1 MLGGERDMT
10 SSNAR
15 NADKKHC
22 HVIRASC
29 MSIIPPQ
36 GFKCWC
42 FSLSGSPLSAS
53 VPFEVPEKDA
63 ERSSSDLLLLGVNR
77 SSVPQT
83 FLASLLIPSLSEWE
97 GNVSLTE
104 TKRQSSGKRR
114 RLWRLWSSWIGD
126 VFRWCLF
133 PIKSSKIVWIHM
145 TLSEL
150 RMKKS
155 KSIYLS
161 STEWLF
167 MVKT

>member
-1 MLGGERDMT
+1 MT

-42 FSLSGSPLSAS
+42 ISLSGSPLSAS

-83 FLASLLIPSLSEWE
+83 FSQAYSFPHSRNERGTSFLQKLRGSHREKGE
-97 GNVSLTE
+97 DF
-104 TKRQSSGKRR
+104 
-114 RLWRLWSSWIGD
+114 GD
-126 VFRWCLF
+126 FGVL
-133 PIKSSKIVWIHM
+133 
-145 TLSEL
+145 EL
-150 RMKKS
+150 EMCFGDAFS
-155 KSIYLS
+155 P
-161 STEWLF
+161 
-167 MVKT
+167 